1 MNPYRKHCGARRG
14 RSLGLAIS
22 LLAASAIVGAAAP
35 AHADFILQTNLV
47 TDDNTFLT
55 SQGYMPAAHVD
66 MNLINP
72 WGISYG
78 PATPFWVSDNGV
90 GLSTLYTAAGV
101 PAGGPLVVTIADAAS
116 PAAQTGQVF
125 NGNAADFMVSTP
137 SGTGS
142 ANFIFDTE
150 NGTISGRSNTFNRTQ
165 SFVQVDNSASGAVYK
180 GLAIANSGGNTY
192 LYATNF
198 NSGKIEV
205 YNSSFAP
212 TALAGSFIDPSP
224 PPVPPGTP
232 AGQNWA
238 PFNVYSDGKGHLY
251 VSYALQ
257 NAAKHDDV
265 AGMGNG
271 FVDEFDTAGNFIMRV
286 ATGGVLDSPWG
297 LDIAPAGFGRYTGDL
312 LVGNFGDGTI
322 NAFDPVTDA
331 FEGTLTDANGNP
343 IIIGDLWA
351 LVNGNGGPGSN
362 PDAVYFSAGIMDEAH
377 GLFGDLT
384 FVPEPGSLALLGTGL
399 AALGWLAVR
408 RRRAPGAAIGG

>member
-1 MNPYRKHCGARRG
+1 MNPYRKHCGACRG

-22 LLAASAIVGAAAP
+22 LLAAGAIVGAAAP
-35 AHADFILQTNLV
+35 AQADFILQTNLV

-55 SQGYMPAAHVD
+55 SQGYMPAANVD
-66 MNLINP
+66 PNLINP

-78 PATPFWVSDNGV
+78 PATPFWVSDNGS
-90 GLSTLYTAAGV
+90 GFTTLYHASGV
-101 PAGGPLVVTIADAAS
+101 QAS
-116 PAAQTGQVF
+116 PPSPVIVAPPGGSSGPSAPTGQVF
-125 NGNAADFMVSTP
+125 NSTSGFVLKGTTVSA
-137 SGTGS
+137 S
-142 ANFIFDTE
+142 FIFDTE
-150 NGTISGRSNTFNRTQ
+150 DGTISGWNKNQPSTA
-165 SFVQVDNSASGAVYK
+165 SSILEVDNSASGAVYK
-180 GLAIANSGGNTY
+180 GLAIASTGGNTY
-192 LYATNF
+192 LYAANF

-212 TALAGSFIDPSP
+212 ATLAGNFTDPSP
-224 PPVPPGTP
+224 PPVPTG
-232 AGQNWA
+232 GVGWA

-251 VSYALQ
+251 VSFAVQ
-257 NAAKHDDV
+257 DAAKHDDV

-286 ATGGVLDSPWG
+286 YTGGVLDSPWG

-322 NAFDPVTDA
+322 NAFDLAGA

-399 AALGWLAVR
+399 AAVGWLAVR
-408 RRRAPGAAIGG
+408 RRRAPGAAIGL